1 MDRMTLVGKLPGWLK
16 NYWYIFLILGAGIF
30 LMALPESGDRESLP
44 VETPE
49 TAEEE
54 SLEARLEQ
62 ILSRVEGAGRVYVML
77 SERTGE
83 SISYQTDEDLS
94 EGPDSSTRR
103 SDTVI
108 VSSSDRSEQGLVRQ
122 VNPPVYLGAVIVC
135 QGGDDP
141 QVRLAIVEAVSDVTG
156 LGADRISVLKM
167 K

>member
-16 NYWYIFLILGAGIF
+16 NYWYIFLILGAGLL
-30 LMALPESGDRESLP
+30 LMALPESGDAESAP
-44 VETPE
+44 AAVPE
-49 TAEEE
+49 AAEEE
-54 SLEARLEQ
+54 SLETRLEK

-83 SISYQTDEDLS
+83 SISYQTDEELS